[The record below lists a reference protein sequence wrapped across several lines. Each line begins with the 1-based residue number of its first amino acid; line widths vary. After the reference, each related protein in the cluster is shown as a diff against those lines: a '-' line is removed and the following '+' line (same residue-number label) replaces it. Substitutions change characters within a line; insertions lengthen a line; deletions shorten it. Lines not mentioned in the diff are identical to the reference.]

1 MFASV
6 VDEDAVFAERLF
18 ERLSAHLSTA
28 AKKGRGGGGDDDLQ
42 EDVTRVEFLIAL
54 DAR

>member
-1 MFASV
+1 VFASV

-18 ERLSAHLSTA
+18 AHLSTA
-28 AKKGRGGGGDDDLQ
+28 AKKGRGGGGDDDDDLQ